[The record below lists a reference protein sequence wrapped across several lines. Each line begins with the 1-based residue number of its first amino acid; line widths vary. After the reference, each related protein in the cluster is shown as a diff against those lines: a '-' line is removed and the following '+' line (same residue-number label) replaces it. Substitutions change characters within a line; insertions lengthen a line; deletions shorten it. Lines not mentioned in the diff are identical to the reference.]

1 MAFQSR
7 FRETERHAFGER
19 GGHGADASSGE
30 PSEVRT
36 NTNLCQNCTHT
47 PTTQTVMS
55 SPNYELHAFPLCF
68 HS

>member
-19 GGHGADASSGE
+19 SGPAGDAAPGE

-36 NTNLCQNCTHT
+36 NAIMRL
-47 PTTQTVMS
+47 
-55 SPNYELHAFPLCF
+55 SPETSPIYELHGFSLCF
-68 HS
+68 YS

>member
-19 GGHGADASSGE
+19 SGPGGDAAPGE

-36 NTNLCQNCTHT
+36 NAIMRL
-47 PTTQTVMS
+47 S
-55 SPNYELHAFPLCF
+55 SRNKP
-68 HS
+68 

>member
-19 GGHGADASSGE
+19 GGQGGEAASGE

-36 NTNLCQNCTHT
+36 NAIVPEECAHSDHT
-47 PTTQTVMS
+47 QPLAASDIASCLRET
-55 SPNYELHAFPLCF
+55 SP
-68 HS
+68 